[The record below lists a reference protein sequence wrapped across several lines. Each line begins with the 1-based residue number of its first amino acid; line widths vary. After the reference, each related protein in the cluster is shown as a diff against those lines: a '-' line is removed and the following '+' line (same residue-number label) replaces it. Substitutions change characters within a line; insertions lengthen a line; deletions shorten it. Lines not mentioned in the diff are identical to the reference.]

1 MSPTVL
7 FLLALLVPATV
18 LLDTTTPWQGI
29 VCYDHKEYEALVQAD
44 GNWFVFALFQ
54 VNLTRI
60 RKLWASVSSTLAQ
73 IENYP
78 VCPVDSFS
86 VQFFESRLKSVSKL
100 WKKFAPLPD
109 YFIEQ
114 CGEQEEFSVRADALV
129 QDSGTNFLEDL
140 FNFW

>member
-18 LLDTTTPWQGI
+18 LLDTTTPWKGI

-54 VNLTRI
+54 VNLTRV

-100 WKKFAPLPD
+100 WKKFAPPPIIL
-109 YFIEQ
+109 
-114 CGEQEEFSVRADALV
+114 
-129 QDSGTNFLEDL
+129 
-140 FNFW
+140 